1 MLTDTQESRFECE
14 WFIDLKENIFCYA
27 NESRNH
33 EWHQLLKSKAKKT
46 SYKKVSPSIMYGT
59 KKPGNDIQDN
69 GRNLEMSN
77 YKQNLVFVKN
87 VKRKWPDL
95 AFQIFDGISRFD
107 FL

>member
-1 MLTDTQESRFECE
+1 
-14 WFIDLKENIFCYA
+14 
-27 NESRNH
+27 
-33 EWHQLLKSKAKKT
+33 
-46 SYKKVSPSIMYGT
+46 MYGR

-87 VKRKWPDL
+87 VKRKRPDL